1 MADEEKKKQA
11 EGAEEESDAPAPKK
25 RKLPMT
31 AILIAGITIVQAV
44 GFFFAAK
51 MFGVGANEV
60 VAGENE
66 SVIDDTTPNT
76 PNTIEIAIVKK
87 FRAPNT
93 KKGALYIYD
102 LDVVAKVRGFDSE
115 RVNKLVEDRQGE
127 LSDAIAR
134 IVRNA
139 EPRVLDEP
147 ELKTLR
153 LQLRQAIGE
162 IAGDEE
168 PFVQIFVPR
177 CVPIKSN

>member
-1 MADEEKKKQA
+1 MADEEKKQQ
-11 EGAEEESDAPAPKK
+11 EGEESSEAPAKKK

-31 AILIAGITIVQAV
+31 AILIAGITVVQAV
-44 GFFFAAK
+44 GFFFVAK
-51 MFGVGANEV
+51 MFNVGANEV
-60 VAGENE
+60 VAGEGE
-66 SVIDDTTPNT
+66 SVIDDTTPST
-76 PNTIEIAIVKK
+76 PDTVEISIVRK

-102 LDVVAKVRGFDSE
+102 LDVVAKIRGFDAE
-115 RVNKLVEDRQGE
+115 RITKLVDERQGE

-153 LQLRQAIGE
+153 LQLRQAIGA